1 MADFK
6 DLKKNDEVPEPQKV
20 EVAKVK
26 TPIQIKKITREKL
39 IKDCKE
45 PECNGKPILVDF
57 QVHNFC
63 GKRCDRCYIIAS
75 YERNGASNNRR
86 T

>member
-1 MADFK
+1 MDFK
-6 DLKKNDEVPEPQKV
+6 NLKKNDEVPEVLKI
-20 EVAKVK
+20 EIAKVK

-45 PECNGKPILVDF
+45 IGCNGTPILVDF

-63 GKRCDRCYIIAS
+63 GKRCDKCYLIAN
-75 YERNGASNNRR
+75 YERNGANNNHR